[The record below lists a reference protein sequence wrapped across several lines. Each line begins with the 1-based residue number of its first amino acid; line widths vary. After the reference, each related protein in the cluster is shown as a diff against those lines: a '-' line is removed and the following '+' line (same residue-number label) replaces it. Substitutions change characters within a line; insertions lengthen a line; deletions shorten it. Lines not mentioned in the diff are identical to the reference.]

1 MIIHSGQTQGRV
13 GSLSY
18 RQGALGLE
26 ARAGSR
32 VQPGPGAASLR
43 ASSMST
49 ARAGVRWW
57 K

>member
-1 MIIHSGQTQGRV
+1 MSGK
-13 GSLSY
+13 
-18 RQGALGLE
+18 QGALGLE

-43 ASSMST
+43 AASMST